1 MASCKCHTSVSLIAI
16 PRYAARTLDRSLSSF
31 GEAQLRALGARLRQL
46 REARSWSLRR
56 LSSEADV
63 SIAALQAI
71 EAGGS
76 NPGLLTIVSLA
87 EALGEPVDRLIAASR
102 AASSTVRV
110 VHGRVARRTDG
121 LQSLTGEL
129 HRPRLRGWVLSVP
142 PRRPVR
148 KLPALVKAPLFAL
161 VLEGRIELLFDEGAR
176 ETLAKGD
183 TINMN
188 AGLPVQ
194 WANPGP
200 GAARAL
206 CVADNREHD
215 D

>member
-1 MASCKCHTSVSLIAI
+1 MIVPAI
-16 PRYAARTLDRSLSSF
+16 DIRRTVDRSISSF
-31 GEAQLRALGARLRQL
+31 GEAQLRALGSRLREL
-46 REARSWSLRR
+46 REARSWSLKR
-56 LSSEADV
+56 LSAEASV

-87 EALGEPVDRLIAASR
+87 EALGEPVDRLIAASH

-110 VHGRVARRTDG
+110 VHGRVARRADG

-142 PRRPVR
+142 PRRSIR
-148 KLPALVKAPLFAL
+148 KLAAGVKAPLFVL
-161 VLEGRIELLFDEGAR
+161 VLEGKIELTFDDGGS

-194 WANPGP
+194 WTNRGP

-206 CVADNREHD
+206 CVADNRDHD

>member
-1 MASCKCHTSVSLIAI
+1 M
-16 PRYAARTLDRSLSSF
+16 DRSISSF
-31 GEAQLRALGARLRQL
+31 GEAQLRALGSRLRAL
-46 REARSWSLRR
+46 RESRSWSLKR
-56 LSSEADV
+56 LSSEASV

-76 NPGLLTIVSLA
+76 NPGLLTVVALA

-110 VHGRVARRTDG
+110 VQGRPGRRAEG
-121 LQSLTGEL
+121 VQPLTGDL
-129 HRPRLRGWVLSVP
+129 HRPRMRTWVLALP
-142 PRRPVR
+142 ARRSIR
-148 KLPALVKAPLFAL
+148 KLPPGARTPLFGL
-161 VLEGRIELLFDEGAR
+161 VLEGQFRLSFPDGAT
-176 ETLAKGD
+176 ETLARGD
-183 TINMN
+183 AINLN

-206 CVADNREHD
+206 CVADSKDQDRDPD

>member
-1 MASCKCHTSVSLIAI
+1 M
-16 PRYAARTLDRSLSSF
+16 DRSISSF
-31 GEAQLRALGARLRQL
+31 GEAQLRALGARLREL
-46 REARSWSLRR
+46 REARRWSLKR
-56 LSSEADV
+56 LSGEANV

-110 VHGRVARRTDG
+110 VHGRLARRTAG
-121 LQSLTGEL
+121 VQQLTGDL
-129 HRPRLRGWVLSVP
+129 HRPRMRSWVVSVP
-142 PRRPVR
+142 ARRSIR
-148 KLPALVKAPLFAL
+148 KLPAGARPPLFAF
-161 VLEGRIELLFDEGAR
+161 VLEGKLRLTFDGGGS

-183 TINMN
+183 TINLN
-188 AGLPVQ
+188 AELPAQ
-194 WANPGP
+194 WANPGSS
-200 GAARAL
+200 AARAL
-206 CVADNREHD
+206 CVADNRDHD